1 MQKGLILNRRGIAN
15 LCGGFYV
22 KLLFVK
28 QNMLPLYGKNILNNM
43 LRGLLRD
50 EFDRLVQA
58 VLHVE
63 NGFSIH
69 LSIDCPDS
77 ELLKVLAQLKV
88 VGNFKPMSFM

>member
-1 MQKGLILNRRGIAN
+1 
-15 LCGGFYV
+15 
-22 KLLFVK
+22 
-28 QNMLPLYGKNILNNM
+28 M

-50 EFDRLVQA
+50 EFDRLMEA